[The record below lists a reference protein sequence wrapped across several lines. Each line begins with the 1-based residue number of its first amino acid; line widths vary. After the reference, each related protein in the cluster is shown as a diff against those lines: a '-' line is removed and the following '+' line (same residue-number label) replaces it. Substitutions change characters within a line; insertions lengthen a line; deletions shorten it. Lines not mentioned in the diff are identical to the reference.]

1 MNTAVVAIVSLVV
14 FVGVLVTISFVYA
27 SWQSR
32 QQAQARALSRRLGT
46 LSESSEDSLFRLSSR
61 DPLSE
66 SLGGVGRDLMSL
78 LSQSGVDYDLQGL
91 LVRVSLFA
99 MAGTLVLGLVFRSP
113 VAVVGMA
120 LGALPVLLLNAR
132 ASQRAQQ
139 LSEQLPDALDL
150 VSRSLQA
157 GHGLSDALRLC
168 AEEMPV
174 PVSQEFG
181 RVFDEHNL
189 GRDLRE
195 ALTSMSNRNPRNFD
209 LKIFVSS
216 VLLQRDT
223 GGNLIEILDNIA
235 TTIRDRFVFKAKVKA
250 LTAEARISAMI
261 LGSLPVL
268 MMVLISVVRPEYLT
282 PLFQEDLGRIFLV
295 VAGSLYGTGIL
306 VMRLMSQVET

>member
-1 MNTAVVAIVSLVV
+1 
-14 FVGVLVTISFVYA
+14 
-27 SWQSR
+27 
-32 QQAQARALSRRLGT
+32 
-46 LSESSEDSLFRLSSR
+46 
-61 DPLSE
+61 
-66 SLGGVGRDLMSL
+66 MSL